1 MNPVSRRRSPPFVR
15 RPQRLGIAGYFI
27 VGLALAV
34 LGFVLLIVGGDLA
47 ISSTYSDRAART
59 TASIYLIGSWV
70 VWFLSGCCIFIA
82 LVAKGVQVGNRS
94 NLY

>member
-34 LGFVLLIVGGDLA
+34 LGFVLLIVAGEM
-47 ISSTYSDRAART
+47 TYT
-59 TASIYLIGSWV
+59 TGLTQDEERSVITFYLIGSWV